1 MRISEII
8 IETTSAGAIATVA
21 QPMGKM
27 IKPPHPSIYTSS
39 KIKKS
44 KKKKSKNRGFV
55 DPK

>member
-8 IETTSAGAIATVA
+8 IETTSAGGIATVA

-27 IKPPHPSIYTSS
+27 IKRPDPSIYTTS
-39 KIKKS
+39 KIKKA